1 MDQNKHQA
9 VAETVAKRKKK
20 EQFSLRKAAKNLSV
34 QGIKELVQSVDKRK
48 VDVGPGHVVKR
59 SQESGSTPPVSQYQ
73 AQQEPRGVSAE
84 VKSPAIAAS
93 PSPRSG
99 LPSPLKRKGFH
110 GFPPAHSGPCKSFVQ
125 LGEFVLVLGGRSGWM
140 VFGDV

>member
-34 QGIKELVQSVDKRK
+34 QGIKELVQSADKRK

-59 SQESGSTPPVSQYQ
+59 SQESGSTTPASSSIREESRRRCSHPPSSMLRHGGGARVKAEDEHQQ
-73 AQQEPRGVSAE
+73 AGWGNEALHTPQENGF
-84 VKSPAIAAS
+84 SP
-93 PSPRSG
+93 
-99 LPSPLKRKGFH
+99 
-110 GFPPAHSGPCKSFVQ
+110 V
-125 LGEFVLVLGGRSGWM
+125 
-140 VFGDV
+140 